1 MSGGGSLPLEV
12 HTNLRVVGFAAGVS
26 MLAGILFGL
35 APALGSTRLN
45 LNPALKENADDG
57 FDKGRMPRWSLGKS
71 LVVAQVA
78 FSLLL
83 VAGAGLFVRTL
94 MNLEHENI
102 GFDPRGLLLFGVNPT
117 QNGYEG
123 PRLISLYDRLLQR
136 IRALPGVRAAS
147 LSAIAPISGWFN
159 SSPIS
164 VEGGQT
170 KADENLNALWNAVG
184 PDFLNTMGIRLVLGR
199 GIGDHDTSTSPRVA
213 VVNQALARKFFGNLD
228 PLGRSFNFGRAFKP
242 DEAYEIV
249 GVVEDAKYTDM
260 RGEAPMTAYIPFSQA
275 GEIGA
280 MHFEVRTA
288 GDPAFLIPSLRRA
301 VLEVDSDLALSELK
315 TQSQQI
321 DESLVEE
328 RLFAKLSS
336 FFGVLALGLA
346 AIGLYGTMTYSV
358 TRKTNEIG
366 IRVALGARESQILR
380 MVLGE
385 AFALVLIGAALGLPL
400 ALATARLVASKLYG
414 LKASDPLTFSL
425 AIGLQLAVA
434 TLAAYLPA
442 RRASRVDPMV
452 ALRCE

>member
-1 MSGGGSLPLEV
+1 
-12 HTNLRVVGFAAGVS
+12 
-26 MLAGILFGL
+26 
-35 APALGSTRLN
+35 
-45 LNPALKENADDG
+45 
-57 FDKGRMPRWSLGKS
+57 
-71 LVVAQVA
+71 
-78 FSLLL
+78 
-83 VAGAGLFVRTL
+83 
-94 MNLEHENI
+94 
-102 GFDPRGLLLFGVNPT
+102 
-117 QNGYEG
+117 
-123 PRLISLYDRLLQR
+123 
-136 IRALPGVRAAS
+136 
-147 LSAIAPISGWFN
+147 
-159 SSPIS
+159 
-164 VEGGQT
+164 
-170 KADENLNALWNAVG
+170 
-184 PDFLNTMGIRLVLGR
+184 
-199 GIGDHDTSTSPRVA
+199 
-213 VVNQALARKFFGNLD
+213 
-228 PLGRSFNFGRAFKP
+228 
-242 DEAYEIV
+242 
-249 GVVEDAKYTDM
+249 
-260 RGEAPMTAYIPFSQA
+260 
-275 GEIGA
+275 